1 MLTFPVDRE
10 KDFSIYFT
18 NECGKKLPPIF
29 LSGEGCLRY
38 SPEVPGLTQPTPHN
52 KTPRESRLVEF
63 PPMSKHCSLLSLILL
78 CHKFCCKIIF
88 FSIFHKFYTS
98 ELSSQNSALT
108 VYYLKYLRKIQW
120 IYFESTNDCNSV
132 SIDIFIRCW
141 CPVNYLIFA
150 FEPQSYFLFCTFY
163 RITSMNDIPNK
174 WWKKPLVLFPF
185 HSKKYCTLV

>member
-1 MLTFPVDRE
+1 MLHISSVQVTQYAQSRNIMSLQDSRLTPSTQMLTFPVDRE
-10 KDFSIYFT
+10 KDFSIYLT

-38 SPEVPGLTQPTPHN
+38 SPDVPGLTQQTAHN

-63 PPMSKHCSLLSLILL
+63 PPMSVHCSLLSLILL

-108 VYYLKYLRKIQW
+108 VYYLKYLRKIQ
-120 IYFESTNDCNSV
+120 
-132 SIDIFIRCW
+132 
-141 CPVNYLIFA
+141 
-150 FEPQSYFLFCTFY
+150 
-163 RITSMNDIPNK
+163 
-174 WWKKPLVLFPF
+174 
-185 HSKKYCTLV
+185 